1 MRLSAAL
8 SSAHP
13 GQAGYTTGMH
23 HLLYRTTV
31 SVAASCLVASAIS
44 AILCSRVG
52 ISIRK
57 GRLRLLAYCLLGSGL
72 TIAGV
77 AMIDG
82 TVEGHF
88 NRTDS
93 WPAYI
98 WVILGVL
105 FAYDGF
111 QRHRRDPEGSEEPYN
126 RNTIKGTGVDT
137 ASLLQLS
144 NERRIDH
151 N

>member
-1 MRLSAAL
+1 MRLIAAL
-8 SSAHP
+8 SSEHP
-13 GQAGYTTGMH
+13 GLAGYTTGMH

-57 GRLRLLAYCLLGSGL
+57 GRLLAYCLL
-72 TIAGV
+72 
-77 AMIDG
+77 DG

-88 NRTDS
+88 NGTDS

-111 QRHRRDPEGSEEPYN
+111 QRHRWDPEVSKEPYN

-144 NERRIDH
+144 SERRIDH